1 MHIYTPPGYE
11 GGTDR
16 YPVLYL
22 LHGAGDEDSGWSPI
36 GRASFILDN
45 LLADKKARSML
56 VVMTNGSLPR
66 PANLSPRPTPGSTPS
81 PEFRAAMEA
90 VQNRFTDE
98 LSKDIVPF
106 VEKNYRAQAIRVQ
119 EWEQSRWHP
128 EEIAIGRFLGFL

>member
-1 MHIYTPPGYE
+1 
-11 GGTDR
+11 
-16 YPVLYL
+16 
-22 LHGAGDEDSGWSPI
+22 
-36 GRASFILDN
+36 
-45 LLADKKARSML
+45 
-56 VVMTNGSLPR
+56 
-66 PANLSPRPTPGSTPS
+66 
-81 PEFRAAMEA
+81 MEA